1 MPVVFFI
8 HGGGWGAGDK
18 GMVNGS
24 GFGYRIEGA
33 AATHG
38 KPLFFAQLGYVFVS
52 ANYRLLPDATIGEMA
67 QDLAKAM
74 AWVRNNIARYGGDPS
89 QVVVMGHSAG
99 AQLAALLCTDESY
112 LKAEGVRF
120 ADMLRG
126 CIPVDSDTNDV
137 VVEVT
142 QHGKWS
148 AGGNSF
154 GDDPAVWRA
163 LSPCTHCAPGKQIP
177 PFLILHIQDLNAPGG
192 ERGSGDGVLR
202 TPRQAQLLAASLRSA
217 AVRVEVHAGAGKTH
231 SSLDADIGKEGDQIT
246 AVVEAFLSSVLR

>member
-1 MPVVFFI
+1 
-8 HGGGWGAGDK
+8 
-18 GMVNGS
+18 
-24 GFGYRIEGA
+24 
-33 AATHG
+33 
-38 KPLFFAQLGYVFVS
+38 
-52 ANYRLLPDATIGEMA
+52 
-67 QDLAKAM
+67 
-74 AWVRNNIARYGGDPS
+74 
-89 QVVVMGHSAG
+89 MGHSAG

-120 ADMLRG
+120 EDMLRG

-142 QHGKWS
+142 EHGKWS
-148 AGGNSF
+148 A

-177 PFLILHIQDLNAPGG
+177 PFPIPRIQDLNAPGG

-217 AVRVEVHAGAGKTH
+217 KVRVEVHAAARKTH
-231 SSLDADIGKEGDQIT
+231 SSLDADTGKEGDQIT
-246 AVVEAFLSSVLR
+246 AVVESVYGFGASLATKSSLAWDLSVTATSHEMDDTDFLRLQCD